1 MKYCVRFVRKDGQ
14 PNEEYF
20 YSDIWSAENHL
31 KKFINDNSG
40 LYRTVSILEVKS
52 NTVLN
57 LLYFENGIYQYQIK
71 MDTFVRLKP
80 KYCSL
85 AERRYIYIV
94 TNINE
99 ATERCNIVCAS
110 TTGGILI
117 AETVGLE
124 MITPVSRR
132 EPV

>member
-20 YSDIWSAENHL
+20 YSDIWSAKDHL
-31 KKFINDNSG
+31 KKFINDDSG
-40 LYRTVSILEVKS
+40 LYRTVSLLDVKS
-52 NTVLN
+52 NTVLS

-71 MDTFVRLKP
+71 IDSFVRLKP
-80 KYCSL
+80 DYCSA
-85 AERRYIYIV
+85 AERHYIYIV

-110 TTGGILI
+110 STGSLLSSE
-117 AETVGLE
+117 AVGLE
-124 MITPVSRR
+124 MITPVAKR
-132 EPV
+132 EPI